1 MLIQALDHKL
11 IKENAT
17 LLEGKV
23 TGMLLETMDLSP
35 LAALVESPAA
45 LQKKVEELVPEL
57 ERRIRSGA
65 PVTVYGPCGP
75 LAIFGPMGNPL
86 GGPKGFLSQEEKNSN
101 ARSGPGKLPDS
112 KYAAFLC
119 HDRGTDSQGRENH
132 TRVMRIQ
139 EALARRGVQ
148 AWVDEEEMKGDIDSA
163 GVAGV
168 DITLHH
174 LVVRTTECY
183 SKHKRM
189 LFKIEMKP
197 LTWNEAHH
205 TFGRPKA

>member
-17 LLEGKV
+17 LLAGKV
-23 TGMLLETMDLSP
+23 TGMLLESMDLFP
-35 LAALVESPAA
+35 LAALVENPAA

-57 ERRIRSGA
+57 ELRIRSGA
-65 PVTVYGPCGP
+65 PCTVYGPCGP
-75 LAIFGPMGNPL
+75 LAIFGSM
-86 GGPKGFLSQEEKNSN
+86 GGPKGFLSQEEKNIKT
-101 ARSGPGKLPDS
+101 RSGPGKLPDS